1 LFLVLAY
8 GNTLRRDDGVAWEV
22 AERLRS
28 RPLPEGVQI
37 RTLHQL
43 TPELSD
49 DIARSGGVVFIDA
62 ATQGAPG
69 EIQEMALLPSAALS
83 PLGHSLSPGTLLA
96 LGMTLF
102 GRAPHAWLVTVTGA
116 DFGLGEGLSERV
128 EAAVDETV
136 GRVALLIG
144 RAGAILRPCP

>member
-1 LFLVLAY
+1 MFLVLAY
-8 GNTLRRDDGVAWEV
+8 GNSLRRDDGVAWEV

-28 RPLPEGVQI
+28 RPLPEGVEI

-49 DIARSGGVVFIDA
+49 DISRSDSVVFIDA
-62 ATQGAPG
+62 GTQGAPG
-69 EIQEMALLPSAALS
+69 EIQETTVLPSTDLS
-83 PLGHSLSPGTLLA
+83 PLGHTLSPGALLA
-96 LGMTLF
+96 LSLTLF
-102 GRAPHAWLVTVTGA
+102 ERAPHAWLITVTGA

-136 GRVALLIG
+136 GRVALRIG
-144 RAGAILRPCP
+144 RAGAILRSCR